1 MWRVL
6 IPASLVVMSL
16 VACTE
21 SPDTDEARSVAR
33 VEPAVATTFSGSLA
47 YRQRIAL
54 PPSAE
59 VTLEIS
65 DSASNAVIAGH
76 RFALD
81 GRQAPIAFEI
91 VPKAGALRVGGGY
104 RLRAAIVIDGETRW
118 LKAELPLD
126 AARGDLGEILLEP
139 HEPAFKGVDFRCG
152 DTLVRFALG
161 EGDVADMRIGN
172 TAYAMHKAIAAS
184 GAKYENPGDPGT
196 FFWRKGD
203 GALVSVNGKAL
214 PECVPAQPP
223 GIAGAQQ
230 RGITWRLEDLDKTG
244 IIDRSRITLLL
255 GEDGRASGTGGC
267 NRYTTGYELNGA
279 VLRIDERIASTQ
291 MACVA
296 ESLMQQE
303 QRYFELL
310 ALMHEAKIDGTGAL
324 ILSGRDGVSMK
335 FHPDEDIDQT
345 P

>member
-16 VACTE
+16 VGCTE
-21 SPDTDEARSVAR
+21 SPDNNEARSVTR
-33 VEPAVATTFSGSLA
+33 VEPAVAATFSGSLS

-59 VTLEIS
+59 VALEIS
-65 DSASNAVIAGH
+65 DSASNAVVAEH

-91 VPKAGALRVGGGY
+91 VPKAGVLRVGGGY
-104 RLRAAIVIDGETRW
+104 RLRAAIVIDGEMRW
-118 LKAELPLD
+118 LNAEQPLD
-126 AARGDLGEILLEP
+126 ATRGDLGEILLEP
-139 HEPAFKGVDFRCG
+139 QEPAFKGADFRCG

-172 TAYAMHKAIAAS
+172 TAYAMHKAVAAS
-184 GAKYENPGDPGT
+184 GVKYENPGEPGT

-203 GALVSVNGKAL
+203 GALVSVDGRTL

-223 GIAGAQQ
+223 RSAGAQP
-230 RGITWRLEDLDKTG
+230 RGITWRLEDLNRTG

-255 GEDGRASGTGGC
+255 GEDGRASGTAGC

-279 VLRIDERIASTQ
+279 VLKIDERIASTQ

-310 ALMHEAKIDGTGAL
+310 ALMHEAKIDETGAL
-324 ILSGRDGVSMK
+324 ILGGSDGVSMK
-335 FHPDEDIDQT
+335 FYPDEDIDRK